1 MLLEIKKLKVK
12 IEGKEILKG
21 IDLKIKKGEIL
32 ALLGP
37 NASGKSTL
45 AKVLSGDTKY
55 KVESGR
61 ILFNGK
67 NITNLLPEKR
77 VKLGIALSWQNPPA
91 IKGVKLSEL
100 LKKISRKEVNL
111 KEDILNRD
119 VNLNF
124 SGGEKKISELFQ
136 ILVLNPKL
144 VIFDEIDSGLD
155 LEKLKDVSKTIKK
168 ELVDKGV
175 AIIFITH
182 SGEVLKFLKP
192 NIVNVMIGG
201 RIICRQ
207 KDFKKVFKTIKRYGY
222 DRCKK
227 YPLFANQS
235 QN

>member
-1 MLLEIKKLKVK
+1 MLLEVQKLKVK
-12 IEGKEILKG
+12 VEGKEILKG
-21 IDLKIKKGEIL
+21 IDLKIKKGEVL

-45 AKVLSGDTKY
+45 AKVLSGDIKY
-55 KVESGR
+55 KVSGK

-67 NITNLLPEKR
+67 DITNLLPEKR
-77 VKLGIALSWQNPPA
+77 VKLGIVLSWQNPPA
-91 IKGVKLSEL
+91 IKGVKLSNL
-100 LKKISRKEVNL
+100 LEKISRKKVNL
-111 KEDILNRD
+111 KEDILDRD

-124 SGGEKKISELFQ
+124 SGGEKKVSELYQ
-136 ILVLNPKL
+136 ILALNPKL

-155 LEKLKDVSKTIKK
+155 LEKLKDVSRIIKK

-175 AIIFITH
+175 TIIFITH

-192 NIVNVMIGG
+192 NVVNVMVGG

-227 YPLFANQS
+227 YPLFANKS
-235 QN
+235 

>member
-1 MLLEIKKLKVK
+1 MLLEVQKLKVK
-12 IEGKEILKG
+12 VEGKEILKG
-21 IDLKIKKGEIL
+21 IDLKIKKGEVL

-45 AKVLSGDTKY
+45 AKVLSGDIKY
-55 KVESGR
+55 KVCGK

-67 NITNLLPEKR
+67 DITNLLPEKR
-77 VKLGIALSWQNPPA
+77 VKLGIVLSWQNPPA
-91 IKGVKLSEL
+91 IKGVKLSNL
-100 LKKISRKEVNL
+100 LEKISRKKVNL
-111 KEDILNRD
+111 KEDILDRD

-124 SGGEKKISELFQ
+124 SGGEKKVSELYQ
-136 ILVLNPKL
+136 ILALNPKL

-155 LEKLKDVSKTIKK
+155 LEKLKDVSRIIKK

-175 AIIFITH
+175 TIIFITH

-192 NIVNVMIGG
+192 NVVNVMVGG

-227 YPLFANQS
+227 YPLFANKS
-235 QN
+235 